1 MDIKNFHKSR
11 IMFAELPSKVITLTT
26 KNELGHKEW
35 LKQKYNIDSNM
46 FEKIPR
52 GYADTESIYFYMGS
66 DFSELPSKTLAR
78 LMNSLDFLTNNR
90 NVYNGMIMGN
100 IGEKWQGK
108 TLIRSIK

>member
-1 MDIKNFHKSR
+1 MDIKNFHKGR
-11 IMFAELPSKVITLTT
+11 IMFTELPSKVIVLTT

-35 LKQKYNIDSNM
+35 LSRKYDINSYM

-52 GYADTESIYFYMGS
+52 GYVDTESIYFYMGS

-78 LMNSLDFLTNNR
+78 LMNSLDFLTINR
-90 NVYNGMIMGN
+90 NVYNGMIVGN
-100 IGEKWQGK
+100 VGEKWQGK